1 MWNLGLL
8 FNCGMLK
15 KSNLELLQ
23 SLMQTKNCKIKTFVK
38 YLFTLTFDKKCY
50 TSMTL
55 CKDNFETEML
65 KLKI

>member
-1 MWNLGLL
+1 
-8 FNCGMLK
+8 
-15 KSNLELLQ
+15 
-23 SLMQTKNCKIKTFVK
+23 MQTKNCRIKTFVK

-65 KLKI
+65 KPKI